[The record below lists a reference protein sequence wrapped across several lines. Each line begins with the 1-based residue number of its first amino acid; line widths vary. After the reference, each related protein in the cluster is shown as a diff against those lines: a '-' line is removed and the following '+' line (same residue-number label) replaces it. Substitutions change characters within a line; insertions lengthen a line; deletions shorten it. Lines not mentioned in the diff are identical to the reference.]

1 MKISRHHIYISLFC
15 LYMLA
20 VGYLCFSRPDEIPSI
35 PLDWFGIPTEKI
47 AHFVM
52 FTPFPIL
59 ASLAFIPEKYGKF
72 RKVLGII
79 AIAALGAVTA
89 AATEQI
95 QEVLGYRCYETK
107 DMMADLIG
115 IAAGAVAMMAYVALK
130 TEQK

>member
-1 MKISRHHIYISLFC
+1 
-15 LYMLA
+15 MLA

-35 PLDWFGIPTEKI
+35 PLDWFGIPTDKI

-107 DMMADLIG
+107 DMMIETVKYLNSLDIQGVKIHMLHI
-115 IAAGAVAMMAYVALK
+115 LK
-130 TEQK
+130 NTKLGEIELPPDEVS

>member
-1 MKISRHHIYISLFC
+1 
-15 LYMLA
+15 
-20 VGYLCFSRPDEIPSI
+20 
-35 PLDWFGIPTEKI
+35 
-47 AHFVM
+47 
-52 FTPFPIL
+52 
-59 ASLAFIPEKYGKF
+59 
-72 RKVLGII
+72 VLGII

>member
-1 MKISRHHIYISLFC
+1 M
-15 LYMLA
+15 
-20 VGYLCFSRPDEIPSI
+20 
-35 PLDWFGIPTEKI
+35 DWFGIPTDKI

-52 FTPFPIL
+52 FAPFPIL